1 MLHRLM
7 PALLL
12 WLLAG
17 VPFLSVLLER
27 PQLLSLGTH
36 IAAWGLAAMALDF
49 ALGLGGIVALGHA
62 GFVGIGAYATL
73 IAMAGGVTEFV
84 ALAVLAAAA
93 AAAYGLAT
101 GALALRSGPLNVILV
116 TFAFGAV
123 LAEVALGLP
132 ILGGMQGLVTAGRP
146 TLAGFR
152 LLDGEQAMF
161 WAAFATL
168 VIAYAA
174 LVLLSHSP
182 FGRALAAVSE
192 NSARAEALGIMP
204 FTHRLQAYVI
214 SAAVA
219 GLAGALIAV
228 IDLTARPPIMAW
240 QRSAELLVMA
250 AIGAPLP
257 LVGAVAGAAVVLW
270 LKDILTANFGLWQG
284 VLGVLV
290 AGLALLRLK
299 LLSRRP

>member
-1 MLHRLM
+1 LLHRLL

-36 IAAWGLAAMALDF
+36 VAAWGLAAMALDF
-49 ALGLGGIVALGHA
+49 ALGLGGIVAIGHA

-73 IAMAGGVTEFV
+73 IAMTGGVTEFV

-93 AAAYGLAT
+93 AAAYGLTT
-101 GALALRSGPLNVILV
+101 GALALRGGPLNVILV
-116 TFAFGAV
+116 TFASGAV

-132 ILGGMQGLVTAGRP
+132 ILGGMQGLATAERP

-152 LLDGEQAMF
+152 FLDGERAMF
-161 WAAFATL
+161 WAAFAIL
-168 VIAYAA
+168 VLAYAA

-182 FGRALAAVSE
+182 FGRALAAVGE
-192 NSARAEALGIMP
+192 NSARAEALGLMP
-204 FTHRLQAYVI
+204 FRHRLQAYVI

-219 GLAGALIAV
+219 GLAGSLIAV

-270 LKDILTANFGLWQG
+270 LKETLMASFGLWQG
-284 VLGVLV
+284 ALGILV

-299 LLSRRP
+299 LLRRRP